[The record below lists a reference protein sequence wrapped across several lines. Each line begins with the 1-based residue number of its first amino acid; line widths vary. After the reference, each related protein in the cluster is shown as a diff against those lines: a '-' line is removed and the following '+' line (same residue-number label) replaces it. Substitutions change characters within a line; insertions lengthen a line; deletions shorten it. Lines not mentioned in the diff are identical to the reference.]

1 MTIDFLLTT
10 WSINLSIFK
19 ASSIPESTK
28 NVNFGI
34 FLIRNL
40 VEIIFLSLPLEER
53 KALKTSSWVYDS
65 KNKITYI
72 LALDKSGETE
82 TLVIDTYE
90 AILGSDRSL
99 LIALANTL
107 RIE

>member
-1 MTIDFLLTT
+1 MSKALLVAT

-19 ASSIPESTK
+19 ASSTPESTK
-28 NVNFGI
+28 NVNFAV
-34 FLIRNL
+34 FVIRNL
-40 VEIIFLSLPLEER
+40 FEILFLSLPLEER

-65 KNKITYI
+65 RNKLTYI

-82 TLVIDTYE
+82 TLVIDTEE
-90 AILGSDRSL
+90 ATLGSDSSL
-99 LIALANTL
+99 LIALASTL